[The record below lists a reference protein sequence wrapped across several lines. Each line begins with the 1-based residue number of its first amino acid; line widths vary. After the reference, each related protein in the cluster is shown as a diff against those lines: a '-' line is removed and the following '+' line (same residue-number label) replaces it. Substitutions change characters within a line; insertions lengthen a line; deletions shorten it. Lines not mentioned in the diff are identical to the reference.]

1 MSRFLY
7 RLSPTVIMLTS
18 AMIALI
24 LTTSAVLLS
33 IDRPYLD
40 LPQGATP
47 TVVGEV
53 VLEETDLISEPDFL
67 GTYPRMT
74 AFFARQDLIVAEL
87 AKPEV
92 SVTYTVPGG
101 ATETGVFTPRPRQIG
116 DLPFPFWFQQGVGI
130 LALLVAGWVISLRR
144 EDWGAR
150 MFALTGLF
158 VPVFAIAASVYSTR
172 QIALPGD
179 VFKLLSQTN
188 HFGAGSFGIALVGLF
203 VMYPKPLFHPRW
215 LLVPLVVFG
224 TGIVLD
230 LMYVGTDIWLNLVVP
245 TQTLLALVFGVVQ
258 WWRSRRDPLSR
269 AGLRWFFLF
278 SLVGV
283 SLFVSLSVL
292 PPALG
297 IADGGFIPQAYA
309 FGFFNLMHIGLA
321 LGVIR
326 WRVFE
331 LDRYAYYVWVWLAG
345 AVLIFVTDL
354 ILLLWLR
361 EQPWASL
368 ALALLIGGFLYFPLR
383 QLLLVRLFGT
393 KTPQASGMIP
403 EVIDVALAP
412 TQRLQNERWDAL
424 LQDTF
429 SPAAQIEVLE
439 DAPAKASIAE
449 NGVALLL
456 PALTGVAG
464 RRIRYASGGRRLFSS
479 ADVQAAATLVRMH
492 GVVRE
497 SHLAYERGV
506 NVERD
511 RISRDVHDN
520 IGAQLL
526 SALHAAE
533 GSRKDGLLRDTL
545 TDLRQIISDGFR
557 SNYKLSDTTADVR
570 AEMADR
576 LEVHGIALNWPAASL
591 EDLSQ
596 VSETQVPFLMVNTL
610 RSLTREIT
618 SNIIKHASATEVTVN
633 LTLSEDMLG
642 LEFVDNGHG
651 FETADVHRGAGLDN
665 MEERV
670 RTIGGTIQFRR
681 LPKGMRINVSLPL
694 DVYSRSEMAQAAM

>member
-1 MSRFLY
+1 MNSFLS
-7 RLSPTVIMLTS
+7 RLSPTVIMLTAVIT
-18 AMIALI
+18 AMI
-24 LTTSAVLLS
+24 LTASAVLMS

-40 LPQGATP
+40 LPTGAHP
-47 TVVGEV
+47 TVVGQV
-53 VLEETDLISEPDFL
+53 TLAETDLISEPDFL

-92 SVTYTVPGG
+92 RVTYTLPDGE
-101 ATETGVFTPRPRQIG
+101 TETGVFTPRPKQIG

-130 LALLVAGWVISLRR
+130 LALLVAGWVMSLRR

-150 MFALTGLF
+150 MFALTGIF
-158 VPVFAIAASVYSTR
+158 VPVFAIAASVYSSR

-179 VFKLLSQTN
+179 TFKLLSQIN

-203 VMYPKPLFHPRW
+203 LMYPKPLFHPRW
-215 LLVPLVVFG
+215 LLVPMVVFG
-224 TGIVLD
+224 VGIALD
-230 LMYVGTDIWLNLVVP
+230 LAYVGTNIWLNLIVP
-245 TQTLLALVFGVVQ
+245 LQTLLALGFGVVQ

-297 IADGGFIPQAYA
+297 IAESGFIPQAYA

-321 LGVIR
+321 LGIIR
-326 WRVFE
+326 WRVFD

-354 ILLLWLR
+354 VLLLWLR

-368 ALALLIGGFLYFPLR
+368 ALALLIGGFLYFPMR
-383 QLLLVRLFGT
+383 QLLLVRLFGS
-393 KTPQASGMIP
+393 KTPQVSGMIP

-429 SPAAQIEVLE
+429 SPAAQIDVLK
-439 DAPAKASIAE
+439 DAPPTPRIAE

-464 RRIRYASGGRRLFSS
+464 RRLRYASGGRRLFGT
-479 ADVQAAATLVRMH
+479 ADVQAAATLARMH

-576 LEVHGIALNWPAASL
+576 LEVHGISLNWPAASL
-591 EDLSQ
+591 DDLSQ

-610 RSLTREIT
+610 RSLTREVT
-618 SNIIKHASATEVTVN
+618 SNIIKHSSANEVTVN
-633 LTLSEDMLG
+633 LTLSEDMLR
-642 LEFVDNGHG
+642 LEFLDNGRG
-651 FETADVHRGAGLDN
+651 FDTADVKRGAGLDN

-670 RTIGGTIQFRR
+670 RTIGGTIQFLR
-681 LPKGMRINVSLPL
+681 LPQGMCIDVSLPL
-694 DVYSRSEMAQAAM
+694 DIYTRSEMAQAAM